1 MSSTRPVH
9 ALARLALAARALA
22 APALAAPALAA
33 SAQTALT
40 LTSLALAALALAA
53 TPALAADYTVKL
65 AYVAQPSNPFHAG
78 MEQLAKRVAERSKG
92 AIEIKLFHS
101 QQLGGERDYVE
112 GLQLGTLEMAATST
126 AILGSFEPR
135 FQILDLPFLF
145 RSPEHLDRVLD
156 GAIGRELADLLPAK
170 GLRLLGYGDTGAR
183 YIHNSKRMVKT
194 PEDLKGLKFR
204 VMQNPVH
211 LETYKAM
218 GARAVPMARPE
229 VYSALKQGV
238 LDGLDNA
245 LAFYESMGDYEVARY
260 LTLGV
265 QIMQT
270 PNAVLVSEKF
280 YQKLPPELRKALAE
294 GVAETMPYQRKIFRE
309 ADMVTLE
316 RLKKKGVVVDTADPA
331 PFAEAARAVWKEFE
345 DKVGGR
351 ARIEAVL
358 AVK

>member
-1 MSSTRPVH
+1 MKTT
-9 ALARLALAARALA
+9 ALLLLLGLLI
-22 APALAAPALAA
+22 APAAEAAEY
-33 SAQTALT
+33 TA
-40 LTSLALAALALAA
+40 
-53 TPALAADYTVKL
+53 KL

-78 MEQLAKRVAERSKG
+78 MEYFAKKVAEHSKG

-112 GLQLGTLEMAATST
+112 GLQLGTVEMAATST
-126 AILGSFEPR
+126 AVLGPFEAR
-135 FQILDLPFLF
+135 IQLFDLPFLF
-145 RSPEHLDRVLD
+145 RSSDHLDRVLD
-156 GAIGRELADLLPAK
+156 GPIGKEIAELFPAK
-170 GLRLLGYGDTGAR
+170 GIRILGYTDMGAR
-183 YIHNSKRMVKT
+183 YIHNAKRMIKT
-194 PEDLKGLKFR
+194 PEDMKGLKFR

-245 LAFYESMGDYEVARY
+245 LAFYESMGDYEVAKY

-270 PNAVLVSEKF
+270 PGAVMVSQKF
-280 YQKLPPELRKALAE
+280 FQGLRPELRKALHDAAAE
-294 GVAETMPYQRKIFRE
+294 AMPHQRKLFRE
-309 ADMVTLE
+309 ADAATLE
-316 RLKKKGVVVDTADPA
+316 RLKKKGVVAEVADPA
-331 PFAEAARAVWKEFE
+331 PFAEAARAAWKEFE

-351 ARIEAVL
+351 AKIEAVL
-358 AVK
+358 QTK

>member
-1 MSSTRPVH
+1 MTRSRP
-9 ALARLALAARALA
+9 LRLAAGLVAA
-22 APALAAPALAA
+22 
-33 SAQTALT
+33 
-40 LTSLALAALALAA
+40 AALALAA
-53 TPALAADYTVKL
+53 GPAPAADYTIKL

-78 MEQLAKRVAERSKG
+78 MEYLAKRVGEKSKG

-135 FQILDLPFLF
+135 IQILDLPFLF
-145 RSPEHLDRVLD
+145 RSPDHLDKVLD
-156 GAIGRELADLLPAK
+156 GSIGKELADLFPPK
-170 GLRLLGYGDTGAR
+170 GLRILGYADTGAR
-183 YIHNSKRMVKT
+183 YIHNSKHAIRT
-194 PEDLKGLKFR
+194 PEDMKGLKFR

-245 LAFYESMGDYEVARY
+245 LAFYESMGDYEVAKY

-280 YQKLPPELRKALAE
+280 YQKLPPELRQALAE
-294 GVAETMPYQRKIFRE
+294 GVAESMPYQRRTFRE
-309 ADMVTLE
+309 ADQATLE
-316 RLKKKGVVVDTADPA
+316 RLKKKGVVVETADPA
-331 PFAEAARAVWKEFE
+331 PFSEAARAVWKEFE

-351 ARIEAVL
+351 ARIDAVL

>member
-1 MSSTRPVH
+1 MS
-9 ALARLALAARALA
+9 AARASTLGVLLLVGLGLA
-22 APALAAPALAA
+22 GPAGAAE
-33 SAQTALT
+33 
-40 LTSLALAALALAA
+40 
-53 TPALAADYTVKL
+53 YTVKL

-78 MEQLAKRVAERSKG
+78 MEYLAKQVAERSKG

-135 FQILDLPFLF
+135 VQILDLPFLF
-145 RSPEHLDRVLD
+145 RSSEHLDKVLD
-156 GAIGRELADLLPAK
+156 GPVGKELADLFPPK
-170 GLRLLGYGDTGAR
+170 GIRILGYADTGAR
-183 YIHNSKRMVKT
+183 YIHNSKRLIKT
-194 PEDLKGLKFR
+194 PEDMKGLKFR

-245 LAFYESMGDYEVARY
+245 LAFYESMGDYEVAKY

-270 PNAVLVSEKF
+270 PNAVMVSEKF
-280 YQKLPPELRKALAE
+280 YQKLPPELRQALAQ
-294 GVAETMPYQRKIFRE
+294 GVAEAMPYQRKIFRE
-309 ADMVTLE
+309 ADAATLE
-316 RLKKKGVVVDTADPA
+316 RLKKKGVVVDVADPA
-331 PFAEAARAVWKEFE
+331 PFADAARTVWKEFE

-351 ARIEAVL
+351 AKIDAVL
-358 AVK
+358 QAK